1 MMDFGFVGLREV
13 LLGVVGWGSVI
24 IFGSVMAGSNWAI
37 FGSLWV
43 RALGIVAVVM
53 SLVVEVTQ
61 LQPGYSCPGFLG
73 IGNSHRSA
81 ENFTSFSPF

>member
-13 LLGVVGWGSVI
+13 LLGVVRWGSVI

-43 RALGIVAVVM
+43 RALGIVAMVV
-53 SLVVEVTQ
+53 SLVVVIQ

-81 ENFTSFSPF
+81 EKFTSFSPF